1 MKETFKKGVGLGL
14 GLAMTVSGAS
24 NASAETFSSDSVNG
38 GDKRIVVKDENL
50 NISSRYD
57 SEFKRLGMD
66 TSLIADASSEIQERK
81 ITFDKKIIFQI
92 DEPYYIVNNS
102 NVPGEENV
110 FKGDTCPVI
119 LNGRTMVPLRLIGEA
134 LGADVN
140 WDGETSSITLKKE
153 SKEIKTQIGNNLMK
167 INDGNDVKEV
177 VLDSPPIIDKNNRT
191 LVPVRAI
198 AEGFG
203 VKVLWDEKTRSVLI
217 NYTEE
222 EKNNLFNNTIETEIS
237 ADAIDLNSSFRAS
250 QFMAGGE
257 YMNVAEEGPFAI
269 KDKQSGA
276 AVVFS
281 DKDFLNIDQTISI
294 IERYKCNAEEL
305 HQRYIDKSII
315 NNIKDKLNSN
325 DCVYVLNGEAYV
337 FNDENLKQGNKTL
350 IKYDTYGNQST
361 IVNDKAGIFYFSR
374 LAFDKNLGVCI
385 FDGTKITHKLNI
397 QTKQFDELSTPE
409 VVGTLEQRTIH
420 NLEAAY
426 NGKNGNVLNPLGLDY
441 QDILEYKNT
450 GSDKNCKSFKLIKV
464 SDNLGFICMTG
475 GECGLQ
481 MEKSLE
487 NLKLFV
493 KRVNEI
499 DPIISQNWVN
509 RGLDFFAT
517 DQLPGVF
524 FKSDVSKKWIASYYT
539 YEYNGRIGVI
549 YFNENGRSFARDPV
563 GFFTPLDVESNGLKF
578 QSHSSSFML
587 ATIDGVVYT
596 DSQAYKAN
604 ECRKTAAKYLPPDWD
619 GKWDGYKP
627 LKEVFPNWDWRTMG
641 KY

>member
-1 MKETFKKGVGLGL
+1 MKKETVAAGMVGVL
-14 GLAMTVSGAS
+14 TFSGAS
-24 NASAETFSSDSVNG
+24 SAVAEIYNTESVNG
-38 GDKRIVVKDENL
+38 GDKRVVLKDENL
-50 NISSRYD
+50 SIANRYD
-57 SEFKRLGMD
+57 NEFKRLGIEAPF
-66 TSLIADASSEIQERK
+66 LADASSEIQERK

-92 DEPYYIVNNS
+92 DEPYYMVYNA
-102 NVPGEENV
+102 NVPGEENI
-110 FKGDTCPVI
+110 FKGDTCPII
-119 LNGRTMVPLRLIGEA
+119 LNSRTMVPLRLIGEA

-167 INDGNDVKEV
+167 INDGNDVKEF

-222 EKNNLFNNTIETEIS
+222 EKNNLFSNTTETEIS
-237 ADAIDLNSSFRAS
+237 ADAIDLNCSYQAS
-250 QFMAGGE
+250 RFMAGGE

-276 AVVFS
+276 VVVFS
-281 DKDFLNIDQTISI
+281 DQDFLNIDGTISL
-294 IERYKCNAEEL
+294 IEKHKFNVEEL
-305 HQRYIDKSII
+305 HQLYIDKSIV
-315 NNIKDKLNSN
+315 NNIKDRLNSN

-350 IKYDTYGNQST
+350 IKYDANGNQS
-361 IVNDKAGIFYFSR
+361 IIINDKAGMFYFSK
-374 LAFDKNLGVCI
+374 LAFDKNLGVFA
-385 FDGTKITHKLNI
+385 FDGTKITHKLNT

-409 VVGTLEQRTIH
+409 FVGTLQQRTIH

-464 SDNLGFICMTG
+464 SDNLGFVCLTG
-475 GECGLQ
+475 GQCGLQ

-539 YEYNGRIGVI
+539 YGYNGRIGVI

-578 QSHSSSFML
+578 QSHSSSFMV

-627 LKEVFPNWDWRTMG
+627 LKEVFPNWDWRTQG